1 MKRIVLYAW
10 LVIVLI
16 FMYLPIFLLAV
27 YSFTDAKN
35 MGIIGAFSLDN
46 YKMLFVTPE
55 LRNMIIGT
63 FILAFGSALIATII
77 GTCGAIG
84 AFYSKKHMRGIFNTV
99 NQIPVVNADVVT
111 GFSICMLTACND
123 KLDPEVD
130 LNQSEEQILRDYN
143 NTGALLNNIYAYMP
157 NGLYYIDNAMM
168 ASACDEAEHT
178 LETSTIQKYNT
189 GKSCKKS

>member
-1 MKRIVLYAW
+1 MKNRWKY
-10 LVIVLI
+10 
-16 FMYLPIFLLAV
+16 
-27 YSFTDAKN
+27 
-35 MGIIGAFSLDN
+35 
-46 YKMLFVTPE
+46 
-55 LRNMIIGT
+55 
-63 FILAFGSALIATII
+63 IAT
-77 GTCGAIG
+77 
-84 AFYSKKHMRGIFNTV
+84 TV
-99 NQIPVVNADVVT
+99 
-111 GFSICMLTACND
+111 FSICMLTACND

-189 GKSCKKS
+189 GNWNANDNPDGAWGNCFKAINLVNDFLQKKDQVDLDYLKYDQSESVQQQYKLYVENMKRWEFEARFLRAFFYF

>member
-16 FMYLPIFLLAV
+16 FMYLPILLLAV

-84 AFYSKKHMRGIFNTV
+84 AFYSKKHMRGIFNTCLLYTSDA
-99 NQIPVVNADVVT
+99 AD
-111 GFSICMLTACND
+111 
-123 KLDPEVD
+123 E
-130 LNQSEEQILRDYN
+130 
-143 NTGALLNNIYAYMP
+143 
-157 NGLYYIDNAMM
+157 
-168 ASACDEAEHT
+168 
-178 LETSTIQKYNT
+178 
-189 GKSCKKS
+189 